1 MTSFMSNGDP
11 NSLNININLTQKI
24 KNTQIKVKPTQVDIM
39 EVAIYQISQRR
50 SQ

>member
-1 MTSFMSNGDP
+1 MTSFMSNGDS

-24 KNTQIKVKPTQVDIM
+24 KNIQIKLKPTQVDIM
-39 EVAIYQISQRR
+39 EVTIFQISQRR